1 MALKTAELKLWIY
14 DGDLGNYDANNP
26 NYTITKTKLST
37 EETILFE
44 IAELAKDY
52 ITVSFD
58 GNYGAAKFTSWV
70 SYELTSTFDT
80 QSGDEDQTSV
90 QTGTLLGTHA
100 YGYFEDEI
108 NPQLTTSLQQSNTCI
123 YWRKGE
129 KVRVPLYSNQSLYD
143 IEWYEGETVKESVTF
158 GTQLEKI
165 TADTVDFTADHQDKI
180 QLTADTTHKGSL
192 SKGDYTKD
200 TFAPINSTKGVITA
214 RDDSKIEV
222 YINYIDE
229 CKNTPYKVTFLNK
242 FGVLQDIWFFGRRK
256 EKADVSRESFRV
268 NTINSTS
275 TSTFYPTYKR
285 TDKIHNVESKKALT
299 LNTGFICEDYNEVIQ
314 QLLQTEFCWIH
325 EDNKVFPVT
334 PSENNIEYKTNLYEK
349 LLNFTLNFDYAYSEL
364 NSVR

>member
-1 MALKTAELKLWIY
+1 MALKEAELKLWIY
-14 DGDLGNYDANNP
+14 DGNLGDYDASNP

-37 EETILFE
+37 EDTILFE

-58 GNYGAAKFTSWV
+58 GDYGNAKLTSWV
-70 SYELTSTFDT
+70 SYQLTNTFDT

-123 YWRKGE
+123 YWKKGE
-129 KVRVPLYSNQSLYD
+129 RVRVPLYSSQELYD
-143 IEWYEGETVKESVTF
+143 IEWYEGQTVKRIDTF
-158 GTQLEKI
+158 GTKLEKI
-165 TADTVDFTADHQDKI
+165 TADTTDFTSDHQNII

-192 SKGDYTKD
+192 SKSDYTED
-200 TFAPINSTKGVITA
+200 SFAPLNATKGIITT
-214 RDDSKIEV
+214 RDNTTIEV
-222 YINYIDE
+222 DINYIEE
-229 CKNTPYKVTFLNK
+229 CKNTPYKVTFVNK
-242 FGVLQDIWFFGRRK
+242 FGVLQDVWFFGRRK

-285 TDKIHNVESKKALT
+285 TDKIHNVESKKSLT
-299 LNTGFICEDYNEVIQ
+299 LNTGFVCEDYNEVIQ

-325 EDNKVFPVT
+325 ENNKVFPVT
-334 PSENNIEYKTNLYEK
+334 PSENNIEYKTELYEK
-349 LLNFTLNFDYAYSEL
+349 LLNFTLNFEYAYSEL

>member
-1 MALKTAELKLWIY
+1 MALKSAELKLWIY
-14 DGDLGNYDANNP
+14 NGLLGSYDSANP

-37 EETILFE
+37 EQTILFE

-52 ITVSFD
+52 ITISFD
-58 GNYGAAKFTSWV
+58 GNYGNANITSWV

-80 QSGDEDQTSV
+80 QSGGVDQTST
-90 QTGTLLGTHA
+90 QKGTLLGTHA

-108 NPQLTTSLQQSNTCI
+108 NPQLINPLQQSNKCI
-123 YWRKGE
+123 YWKSGE
-129 KVRVPLYSNQSLYD
+129 PVRIPLYSGQSLYD
-143 IEWYEGETVKESVTF
+143 VEWYEGETLKSVNVF
-158 GTQLEKI
+158 GDNLKAI
-165 TADTVDFTADHQDKI
+165 TADTIEFTADHQNI
-180 QLTADTTHKGSL
+180 PQLTADTTHKGNL
-192 SKGDYTKD
+192 EEAEYSKDSTSPTGATKAIVR
-200 TFAPINSTKGVITA
+200 TRENV
-214 RDDSKIEV
+214 EV
-222 YINYIDE
+222 QVDVNYIEE

-256 EKADVSRESFRV
+256 EKADVTRESFRV
-268 NTINSTS
+268 NTINSTT
-275 TSTFYPTYKR
+275 TSTLYPTYKR
-285 TDKIHNVESKKALT
+285 TDKIHNVESKKSLT